1 MISRQNKLV
10 SIDIKDMS
18 QFLFFE
24 IWQKK
29 NTVTT
34 GRVYGIIIIKRKKE
48 NTFLLLKDSI
58 SNMVRYDCM
67 LLSCH
72 VQISDLIH
80 TP

>member
-1 MISRQNKLV
+1 MNSIEINFIFKAKIIRYKYVISRQNKLV

-24 IWQKK
+24 ILQKK

-48 NTFLLLKDSI
+48 NKAKLNLLATERFYL
-58 SNMVRYDCM
+58 
-67 LLSCH
+67 
-72 VQISDLIH
+72 
-80 TP
+80 